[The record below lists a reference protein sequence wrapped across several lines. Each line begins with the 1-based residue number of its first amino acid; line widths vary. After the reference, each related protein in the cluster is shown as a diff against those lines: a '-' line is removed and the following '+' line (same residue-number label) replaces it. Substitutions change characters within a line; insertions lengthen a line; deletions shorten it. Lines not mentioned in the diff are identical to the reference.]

1 MACHQIG
8 LFFFYS
14 PLVPVGLPLLRIL
27 PYVLPAEDMH
37 FLLCLPRVFICTFVL
52 IIHLCLNLILANH
65 LTHMCVECEIHKRR
79 AHFFCSSL
87 HLFSLFMLKSYSTFQ
102 NNAQSNT
109 THPGGI
115 LFFMV
120 FFFFLN
126 KCLSLLRS

>member
-79 AHFFCSSL
+79 AHFFCSSVCKSFQCL
-87 HLFSLFMLKSYSTFQ
+87 ISTVTQGTEGVTYFGSLVQLCCRE
-102 NNAQSNT
+102 
-109 THPGGI
+109 GGALQTNI
-115 LFFMV
+115 IGM
-120 FFFFLN
+120 
-126 KCLSLLRS
+126 